1 MWGDKLP
8 ILWLHRA
15 VRMGKY
21 LYRENLPPPILTVLI
36 SGDGEAT
43 GLLITDQDR
52 DDSLKV
58 HVVSNIV
65 ITEQWNY
72 YHGLKLWLC
81 LEQLCSPSPAQV
93 SDHHY

>member
-36 SGDGEAT
+36 SGEAT

-58 HVVSNIV
+58 HVVLNIKHCNNRAMELLPWPQALALFGAALLTFTCTGECK
-65 ITEQWNY
+65 I
-72 YHGLKLWLC
+72 
-81 LEQLCSPSPAQV
+81 
-93 SDHHY
+93 

>member
-1 MWGDKLP
+1 
-8 ILWLHRA
+8 
-15 VRMGKY
+15 MGKY

-58 HVVSNIV
+58 HVVLNIKHCNNRAMELLPWPQALALFGAALLTFTCTGECK
-65 ITEQWNY
+65 I
-72 YHGLKLWLC
+72 
-81 LEQLCSPSPAQV
+81 
-93 SDHHY
+93 

>member
-52 DDSLKV
+52 DDS
-58 HVVSNIV
+58 
-65 ITEQWNY
+65 
-72 YHGLKLWLC
+72 
-81 LEQLCSPSPAQV
+81 
-93 SDHHY
+93 